1 MRIIL
6 TLVVFLLAIVSNAQ
20 KINQS
25 TFIDKISL
33 HNDSIKL
40 MPFNRIIASAGDVVR
55 FGNPD
60 YENHAL
66 DVAAINDHLAAVQD
80 RYGILIVD
88 TKSSTIIQRWLFT
101 DVQAFRKLMTTYSG
115 IKVIKNDGETFIYFT
130 ASDNSKKGMVLVA
143 KFTDKMETPQEF
155 VSFNAINT
163 VNRVA

>member
-1 MRIIL
+1 MRIFF
-6 TLVVFLLAIVSNAQ
+6 TLLVLLSAIASNAQ
-20 KINQS
+20 PINQS
-25 TFIDKISL
+25 TFVDKISL
-33 HNDSIKL
+33 HNDSLKL
-40 MPFNRIIASAGDVVR
+40 MPFNRIIASAGEVVR

-115 IKVIKNDGETFIYFT
+115 IKVVKNEGETYIYFS
-130 ASDNSKKGMVLVA
+130 ASDNSKKGMVLFA
-143 KFTDKMETPQEF
+143 KYTDKMETPQEF
-155 VSFNAINT
+155 VSFSAMAANMET
-163 VNRVA
+163 